1 MFVKVAHTVT
11 SHSLA
16 FSPVGCGSATV
27 SVAPVVVVPVT
38 FDVSDVVVVV
48 VVAVVVVFESCEDC
62 SEFCRA

>member
-1 MFVKVAHTVT
+1 MFVKVAH
-11 SHSLA
+11 SYISLA
-16 FSPVGCGSATV
+16 FSPVGCGGATV

-48 VVAVVVVFESCEDC
+48 VVLAVAVVFESCEDC